1 MHFYVII
8 LYVYEYEYVNLKKQ
22 YVVQQQFVS
31 MVVQNCCDK
40 DGRLNNLLGIYLYP
54 FFCFSLF
61 SSSLSLFDFSFF
73 ASLFLW
79 FCRYS
84 WFLFFLPLSISY
96 LVFFSLSF
104 WIYIYIYTCIVC
116 ILSNIYLYISIYIY
130 LLKPGMNGRCCNF
143 SEDGTRKVWHV
154 QLICWYDEFHKGHL
168 YLCITYIT
176 LFLFHCFSPYFLS
189 FYVFSV
195 SLILCFCR

>member
-1 MHFYVII
+1 MLRQRRKI
-8 LYVYEYEYVNLKKQ
+8 E
-22 YVVQQQFVS
+22 QFIRYISLSVFLFLS
-31 MVVQNCCDK
+31 
-40 DGRLNNLLGIYLYP
+40 I
-54 FFCFSLF
+54 FFLSFSLW
-61 SSSLSLFDFSFF
+61 L
-73 ASLFLW
+73 LFL
-79 FCRYS
+79 CIS
-84 WFLFFLPLSISY
+84 VSLVLPIFLISFFLPLSISY

-104 WIYIYIYTCIVC
+104 WIYIYTCIVW
-116 ILSNIYLYISIYIY
+116 ILLYIYLYISIYIY

-176 LFLFHCFSPYFLS
+176 LFLFRCFSPYFLS